1 MAAQVI
7 PDSVAVSLIEDGH
20 SGPDANFRSWLEAI
34 EQVGGFS
41 PTAVALSVARCLEV
55 DAARAQVGH
64 PCRPIVKLQP
74 GDSSRFQVPEAWA
87 GNIRDG
93 RIVFISSNPSISQAG
108 DHQSGSIAEMYPTAD
123 WADDDIAD
131 FVLHRFDSA
140 SSWAT
145 PAGHFKRQD
154 GTLSPKPVAFWN
166 NVRRRASEIL
176 TFPGDTPGYPA
187 DPSQDYAMTE
197 VVHCKSKREFGVSA
211 AARTCA
217 DRHMDSILRL
227 SPAQLIVV
235 LGKSARL
242 LLADTWDLGPTFG
255 TQKGQEWRERDNI
268 KVVDVGGR
276 PRLVV
281 YLWHPTGATAP
292 KTVAGAYP
300 QHLEALSG
308 LTQGL
313 LTPKDIFSGS
323 TTTMDRL
330 FAPKPLD
337 WGLRG
342 DPFLWDAMREMLADE
357 PLAPRTVLVEGK
369 LRQAFRDLVGVDLP
383 KVAQPDAP
391 EHVYVERFAHG
402 GMSSGH
408 ISLPWWRETGFP
420 MLTERSRRARAG

>member
-1 MAAQVI
+1 MSLQDGRVYAEVPSDQFLTPPLTPTQHRRLLELGWAPPDADTPNHWREWPADMPPSAMAAILLSTLTSVYDVTGGEFSLAPAALAAQVI

-64 PCRPIVKLQP
+64 PCRPVVKLQP
-74 GDSSRFQVPEAWA
+74 ARPSRFQVPEAWA

-123 WADDDIAD
+123 WGDDDIAD

-176 TFPGDTPGYPA
+176 TFPGDTAGYPA

-197 VVHCKSKREFGVSA
+197 VVHCKSKGEFGVSA

-217 DRHMDSILRL
+217 DRHMDSVLRL
-227 SPAQLIVV
+227 SPALVVV
-235 LGKSARL
+235 LGQERPAAVGRHV
-242 LLADTWDLGPTFG
+242 GPRTH
-255 TQKGQEWRERDNI
+255 
-268 KVVDVGGR
+268 
-276 PRLVV
+276 
-281 YLWHPTGATAP
+281 LWHPEGP
-292 KTVAGAYP
+292 TVASAR
-300 QHLEALSG
+300 QH
-308 LTQGL
+308 Q
-313 LTPKDIFSGS
+313 
-323 TTTMDRL
+323 
-330 FAPKPLD
+330 
-337 WGLRG
+337 
-342 DPFLWDAMREMLADE
+342 
-357 PLAPRTVLVEGK
+357 
-369 LRQAFRDLVGVDLP
+369 
-383 KVAQPDAP
+383 
-391 EHVYVERFAHG
+391 
-402 GMSSGH
+402 
-408 ISLPWWRETGFP
+408 
-420 MLTERSRRARAG
+420 SR